1 MTISRK
7 YEIMILLNEEFNA
20 SAIKSWSFNYAKNLK
35 RLGVFDLS
43 IISHGKKK
51 LAYKINQKG
60 INHYIQLNFST
71 MPKYI
76 KNLFHILKLDK
87 NISRFNIYKFQRDE
101 YDTKR

>member
-1 MTISRK
+1 MSILRK

-51 LAYKINQKG
+51 LAYKINQKEV
-60 INHYIQLNFST
+60 NHYIQLNFST
-71 MPKYI
+71 IPKYI
-76 KNLFHILKLDK
+76 KNLFRIFKLDR
-87 NISRFNIYKFQRDE
+87 NISRFNIYKFKE
-101 YDTKR
+101 EKYLGKK